1 MFDIK
6 NDGFMQGEPE
16 RRAECVY
23 HDGGQVDVRPE
34 QHGEFRSTNDEF
46 WVINDDFLDYE
57 WWIKYYKWWTL
68 YQIWWILRL
77 KWRIL
82 YQKKE
87 PPELDT
93 TRVFYIKNDECRI

>member
-57 WWIKYYKWWTL
+57 
-68 YQIWWILRL
+68 
-77 KWRIL
+77 
-82 YQKKE
+82 
-87 PPELDT
+87 
-93 TRVFYIKNDECRI
+93 